1 MSVRVVAG
9 LICRQGKLL
18 ACQRKKEGPFPLQ
31 WEFPGGKIEAG
42 ESELD
47 ALRRELQEELGIEV
61 RQASEIF
68 RHRHLYR
75 DWNEV
80 ELVFFEVGR
89 FDGTIENRV
98 FETLVWAGRQ
108 ELATLDFLE
117 GDRPLIEKLVSG
129 DLLVDRWGGRSDGRG
144 LN

>member
-1 MSVRVVAG
+1 MNLRVVAG
-9 LICRQGKLL
+9 LIPRQGKLL

-42 ESELD
+42 EDELA
-47 ALRRELQEELGIEV
+47 ALRRELKEELGIEV
-61 RQASEIF
+61 REAREIF

-75 DWNEV
+75 DWDEV
-80 ELVFFEVGR
+80 ELIFFEVSR
-89 FDGTIENRV
+89 FEGEIDNRV
-98 FETLVWAGRQ
+98 FERVLWAGRE
-108 ELATLDFLE
+108 ELGTLGFLE

-129 DLLVDRWGGRSDGRG
+129 E

>member
-1 MSVRVVAG
+1 MGLRVAAG

-18 ACQRKKEGPFPLQ
+18 ACQRKKEGPFPLK

-42 ESELD
+42 EDDFD
-47 ALRRELQEELGIEV
+47 ALRRELKEELGIEI
-61 RQASEIF
+61 REASEIF

-80 ELVFFEVGR
+80 ELIFFEVSR
-89 FDGTIENRV
+89 FEGAIENRV
-98 FETLVWAGRQ
+98 FETLLWAGRR

-129 DLLVDRWGGRSDGRG
+129 DLAVDRSMRRRE
-144 LN
+144 